1 MGHTSEV
8 RAIDDLVLS
17 HNCGHGRGRNRWSFE
32 VTVMFRDP
40 LVGAVLFAIAA
51 GSTPAQ
57 VNLPHMISQPGLIL
71 ESDRAIS
78 TLQRGIVLHW
88 SDPELYLHAF
98 DRMSRTG
105 TEGEALTGEYHV
117 VRRLLAAQLSS
128 SFPQTPT
135 VWDEQPPV
143 RVRQMQR
150 VQSAL
155 QSLSLAREVLL
166 VVTEPPSAS
175 PSQSSK

>member
-1 MGHTSEV
+1 M
-8 RAIDDLVLS
+8 LPQLLS
-17 HNCGHGRGRNRWSFE
+17 PQLRHSYNCGHGRGRNRWSFE

-57 VNLPHMISQPGLIL
+57 VNLPHTISQPGLIL
-71 ESDRAIS
+71 EYDRAIS

-98 DRMSRTG
+98 DRMNRTG
-105 TEGEALTGEYHV
+105 TGGEPLTGEYDV
-117 VRRLLAAQLSS
+117 VRRLLAGQLS

-166 VVTEPPSAS
+166 VVTGGRHP
-175 PSQSSK
+175 

>member
-1 MGHTSEV
+1 
-8 RAIDDLVLS
+8 
-17 HNCGHGRGRNRWSFE
+17 
-32 VTVMFRDP
+32 VTVMLRYH

-51 GSTPAQ
+51 GSSTAAQ
-57 VNLPHMISQPGLIL
+57 VNLPHPIREPGLVL
-71 ESDRAIS
+71 EYDRAIYTIQRGL
-78 TLQRGIVLHW
+78 TLQW
-88 SDPELYLHAF
+88 SYPELYLRAF

-166 VVTEPPSAS
+166 VVTEPSSAS
-175 PSQSSK
+175 PSHSSK

>member
-1 MGHTSEV
+1 ML
-8 RAIDDLVLS
+8 RDL
-17 HNCGHGRGRNRWSFE
+17 
-32 VTVMFRDP
+32 
-40 LVGAVLFAIAA
+40 LVGAVLFATAA
-51 GSTPAQ
+51 GSSPGQ
-57 VNLPHMISQPGLIL
+57 VNLPHPISQPGLVL
-71 ESDRAIS
+71 EYDRAIY
-78 TLQRGIVLHW
+78 TIQRGIALQW

-105 TEGEALTGEYHV
+105 TGGETLTGEYDV
-117 VRRLLAAQLSS
+117 VRRLLAARLSS
-128 SFPQTPT
+128 FRQTPS
-135 VWDEQPPV
+135 VWHEQPPV

-166 VVTEPPSAS
+166 VVTEPSSAS